1 MIKLNPNDKK
11 SFVIGL
17 IASLSAVVLWDLI
30 KYRLEILNYEKNK
43 KKIRLWQEKYIPQE
57 EQAVIDKRT
66 KEVADAKGKEKNKK
80 KLMYIG
86 GAVLVVGV
94 AFYLLKKK

>member
-1 MIKLNPNDKK
+1 M
-11 SFVIGL
+11 
-17 IASLSAVVLWDLI
+17 AV
-30 KYRLEILNYEKNK
+30 
-43 KKIRLWQEKYIPQE
+43 KINTAE
-57 EQAVIDKRT
+57 EQAVMDNRR

>member
-1 MIKLNPNDKK
+1 MARKVYTAK
-11 SFVIGL
+11 
-17 IASLSAVVLWDLI
+17 
-30 KYRLEILNYEKNK
+30 
-43 KKIRLWQEKYIPQE
+43 

-66 KEVADAKGKEKNKK
+66 QEVADAKGKEKNKK

>member
-1 MIKLNPNDKK
+1 M
-11 SFVIGL
+11 
-17 IASLSAVVLWDLI
+17 A
-30 KYRLEILNYEKNK
+30 R
-43 KKIRLWQEKYIPQE
+43 KIHTEE
-57 EQAVIDKRT
+57 EQAVIDART
-66 KEVADAKGKEKNKK
+66 KEVADKKRNK